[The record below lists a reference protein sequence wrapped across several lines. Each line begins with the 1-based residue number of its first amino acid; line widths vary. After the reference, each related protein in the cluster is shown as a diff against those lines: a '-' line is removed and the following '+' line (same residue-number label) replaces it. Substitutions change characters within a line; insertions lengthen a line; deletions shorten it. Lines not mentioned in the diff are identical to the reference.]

1 LVLVWLISFFKES
14 HLAAHSI
21 MSRCISLSFQPTDG
35 PAAVLTLVGRS
46 LGSGD
51 YLLVRRY
58 TRAGFLLIADWMT
71 TMALIYVIPGNFI
84 IRLFTADPAIIPISQ
99 QVILRVAA
107 FLFFDAMNVTY
118 VNALTGAGDTVCP
131 SAVNLALSLVVLL
144 GGGLAMV
151 ILPPRRPV
159 SRHLGRRHVLHF
171 LPWDDLLPAVADP
184 GLAPPS
190 ARLKKSQKFPFIP
203 P

>member
-1 LVLVWLISFFKES
+1 MKFLARGLVLVWLISFFRES

-35 PAAVLTLVGRS
+35 PAAAVLTLVGRA

-51 YLLVRRY
+51 YLLTRRY

-71 TMALIYVIPGNFI
+71 TMAMIYVFPGNFI
-84 IRLFTADPAIIPISQ
+84 IRLFTADPAIIAISQ

-118 VNALTGAGDTVCP
+118 VNALTGAGDTVCL
-131 SAVNLALSLVVLL
+131 SAVNLTPSLVVLL

-171 LPWDDLLPAVADP
+171 LP
-184 GLAPPS
+184 
-190 ARLKKSQKFPFIP
+190 
-203 P
+203 